1 MRFLLLFMLICIATV
16 GFTADRTLKD
26 PVRWGTLKVGA
37 NGKIKKETLRVIE
50 TEGEFASFWS
60 ELTGEPASRA
70 PKTVNFSKD
79 RVIAI
84 CAGERRTGG
93 YEVMIRSV
101 EFVNSVEFEVK
112 WTEKFPTG
120 VASQAITSPYR
131 LLRVERNAGKVR
143 FSRVTYQAH
152 CDNRPPNDG
161 TIIIIGGDYDQY
173 PMPIRFGL
181 LDRGS
186 YSSVS
191 RPTNFT
197 LTSRREM
204 LNYWSSAFPNRTLS
218 EDDLESINWGEEIVV
233 AIHLGTGSTNG
244 KVAEIDKVVLDRD
257 GKLKVTWFEETDRSL
272 RDMSK
277 QSPYVLI
284 RIPLYGTRPVITKLR
299 GRPIY

>member
-1 MRFLLLFMLICIATV
+1 MRILILLFLICLATF
-16 GFTADRTLKD
+16 GFSLDRTLKD
-26 PVRWGTLKVGA
+26 PVRWGTLKVGT

-50 TEGEFASFWS
+50 TEAEFANFWN

-84 CAGERRTGG
+84 CAGQRTTGG

-101 EFVNSVEFEVK
+101 EFINAAEFEVK

-120 VASQAITSPYR
+120 VASQAMTSPYR

-143 FSRVTYQAH
+143 FNRVKYEAH

-161 TIIIIGGDYDQY
+161 TVIIIGGGYDEY

-186 YSSVS
+186 YSNIS
-191 RPTNFT
+191 RPSNFT

-204 LNYWSSAFPNRTLS
+204 LNYWSNAFPDRNLT

-233 AIHLGTGSTNG
+233 AIHLGNAGTNG
-244 KVAEIDKVVLDRD
+244 KVAEIDKVILDRD
-257 GKLKVTWFEETDRSL
+257 GKLKITWYEDNESSL
-272 RDMSK
+272 RDMTR
-277 QSPYVLI
+277 QSPYILI
-284 RIPLYGTRPVITKLR
+284 RVPLYGTKPIITKLR
-299 GRPIY
+299 GRPLS